1 MAAELIMRGEKMLK
15 LDFTG
20 KNVVVTGGGRGLG
33 KACAL
38 AYADCGA
45 DVFIGNRKEDEG
57 KSTVAEIES
66 MGRRAAFKRTD
77 VAVKQDVFDLID
89 AAKEFF
95 GGRIDVIMHAA
106 GVISTYDLM
115 AAEEAEVRRLFDIN
129 IMGTSHIIQAGLEH
143 MMPIGGGNIVT
154 TSSIA
159 GRTNLGM
166 LEHYC
171 VSKAAVISLTQAGAK
186 KGAPFNVRVNSV
198 APGII
203 RTRMWEEI
211 LDGMAT
217 GFHGSEGG
225 RNAASEEEREA
236 NWNNSVK
243 GLIPL
248 GRAQQP
254 EDIAWGALFLS
265 SDLAREIT
273 GQVLHVD
280 GGCCMV

>member
-1 MAAELIMRGEKMLK
+1 MLK

-20 KNVVVTGGGRGLG
+20 KNVLVTGGGRGLG

-45 DVFIGNRKEDEG
+45 DVFIGNRKEEEG
-57 KSTVAEIES
+57 MKTVGEIEA
-66 MGRRAAFKRTD
+66 MGRRSGFKRTD
-77 VAVKQDVFDLID
+77 VSVKQDVDDLV
-89 AAKEFF
+89 AAAEEFF
-95 GGRIDVIMHAA
+95 DGRIDVIMHAA
-106 GVISTYDLM
+106 GVISTYDFML
-115 AAEEAEVRRLFDIN
+115 AEEAEIRRLFDIN
-129 IMGTSHIIQAGLEH
+129 IMGTSHMLQAGLRH
-143 MMPIGGGNIVT
+143 MMPRKSGNIVT
-154 TSSIA
+154 TASIA

-186 KGAPFNVRVNSV
+186 KGAPCNVRVNAV

-217 GFHGSEGG
+217 GFQGSEGG
-225 RNAASEEEREA
+225 RTAVSEEEREA
-236 NWNNSVK
+236 NWNNSVRN
-243 GLIPL
+243 LIPL

-254 EDIAWGALFLS
+254 EDIAFGALFLS